1 MNSRGSQG
9 YPFSCS
15 TYCVLINF
23 SYVRLLNTLKMGRVP
38 PNKPSKHRK
47 PSSKSKRT
55 PSNQSDHTE
64 RTVDRFYSTNSLAES
79 DHEESEMDRA
89 STSCSAGT
97 PLENRRNNRDAESAL
112 TIATPLPIASTSS
125 SNCTPVAATLIPR
138 APGRNNTYRCL
149 EELNLA
155 SMRNSGEAGD
165 LVAEA
170 FFESQRQSQ
179 EDFNNR
185 MEQRVLEE
193 LRKEREN
200 AAPPPPKR
208 KTPIER
214 VNSRSVC
221 TCDHPRITTTFL

>member
-1 MNSRGSQG
+1 
-9 YPFSCS
+9 
-15 TYCVLINF
+15 
-23 SYVRLLNTLKMGRVP
+23 MGRVP

-97 PLENRRNNRDAESAL
+97 PRENLRNNRDAESAL

-125 SNCTPVAATLIPR
+125 SNSTPVAATLIPR

-155 SMRNSGEAGD
+155 SMGNSGEAGD
-165 LVAEA
+165 LVAKLEA
-170 FFESQRQSQ
+170 FFESQCQSQ

-185 MEQRVLEE
+185 MAQRVLEE

-200 AAPPPPKR
+200 AAPPPT
-208 KTPIER
+208 KTPFER
-214 VNSRSVC
+214 VNSKSIC
-221 TCDHPRITTTFL
+221 TCDHPLITTTFL